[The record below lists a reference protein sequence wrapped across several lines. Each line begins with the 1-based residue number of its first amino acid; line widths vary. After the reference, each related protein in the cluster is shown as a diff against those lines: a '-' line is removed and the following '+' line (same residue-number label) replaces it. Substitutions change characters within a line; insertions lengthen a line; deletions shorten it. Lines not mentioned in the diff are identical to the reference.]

1 MWKKTR
7 RILSMVLSI
16 VMLLGIIPVQA
27 LAAATIDAGGMIA
40 PQEVSDSTAETPP
53 GSGLTAGPGTEPTP
67 GPSAGPDA
75 APPAEKSP
83 AEVTDPGTQPEEVEG
98 NPEEESP
105 AEPAIGE
112 PDEEKSR
119 RN

>member
-98 NPEEESP
+98 KNPPPSRPSESRTKK
-105 AEPAIGE
+105 
-112 PDEEKSR
+112 KSR